1 MPAPR
6 TLQEA
11 IIYFSDEDVCRE
23 FVGKMR
29 WPDGVVCPRCG
40 SLEVSWLEN
49 QKRWQCKSRHASRMF
64 SVKVGT
70 IFEDSPI
77 SLTKWLPA
85 AWLIASAKNG
95 ISSHELAR
103 SMGVTQ
109 KSAWFMLQRLR
120 LAMQEGGFEPFRG
133 EVEVDESFI
142 GGKARNMHFWRR
154 QEVIKGKRGGAGKA
168 AVMGVLERH
177 GPDGHSRVRTEVV
190 KNTRRSSLG
199 PVVAVNV
206 ETGATVYSDGKLSY
220 NRLSEDY
227 VHEAVNHDA
236 EEYVRDAVH
245 TNGIEN
251 FWALLKRSI
260 GGTYV
265 SVEPFHLF
273 RYLDEQAYR
282 FNNRKTTDAERFT
295 GVVANVAGKRLTYAE
310 LTGKTVAAS

>member
-23 FVGKMR
+23 FVAKMR

-120 LAMQEGGFEPFRG
+120 LAICSATSMSRRTASTTARRRTPRGSPAWWRMSPVGG
-133 EVEVDESFI
+133 
-142 GGKARNMHFWRR
+142 
-154 QEVIKGKRGGAGKA
+154 
-168 AVMGVLERH
+168 
-177 GPDGHSRVRTEVV
+177 
-190 KNTRRSSLG
+190 
-199 PVVAVNV
+199 
-206 ETGATVYSDGKLSY
+206 
-220 NRLSEDY
+220 
-227 VHEAVNHDA
+227 
-236 EEYVRDAVH
+236 
-245 TNGIEN
+245 
-251 FWALLKRSI
+251 
-260 GGTYV
+260 
-265 SVEPFHLF
+265 
-273 RYLDEQAYR
+273 
-282 FNNRKTTDAERFT
+282 
-295 GVVANVAGKRLTYAE
+295 
-310 LTGKTVAAS
+310 

>member
-1 MPAPR
+1 MAPT
-6 TLQEA
+6 TLQQA

-23 FVGKMR
+23 FVAQMR
-29 WPDGVVCPRCG
+29 WPNGVACPRCG
-40 SLEVSWLEN
+40 SLEVSWQEN

-95 ISSHELAR
+95 ISSHELSR
-103 SMGVTQ
+103 TLGVTQ

-120 LAMQEGGFEPFRG
+120 LTMQDGGVEPFRG

-142 GGKARNMHFWRR
+142 GGKARNMHFWRK

-190 KNTRRSSLG
+190 RNTRRASLG
-199 PVVAVNV
+199 PVIESNV
-206 ETGATVYSDGKLSY
+206 EAGSTIYSDGKGSY
-220 NRLSEDY
+220 NRLNAEY
-227 VHEAVNHDA
+227 VHDAVNHDA
-236 EEYVRDAVH
+236 DEYVRGVVH

-282 FNNRKTTDAERFT
+282 FNNRKVSDAERFT
-295 GVVANVAGKRLTYAE
+295 GVIGNVTGRRLRYDD
-310 LTGKTVAAS
+310 LTGKTAEAAS